1 MSVAQRD
8 AGIDRAKGLLILLV
22 VLGHMAG
29 SVRFTLGESGFAI
42 LDQAYIGIN
51 LFHMAAFFFL
61 AGFWRTRNEHGR
73 TFGAFVAGKARRLL
87 VPYVFW
93 GVASAVVFVALGSA
107 LGLVT
112 GGVGY
117 YEARGSEAVSGWQP
131 FVSLLHA
138 GGWPRGE
145 GFRCNSVLWF
155 LPAMFVTSIFHEALT
170 RVRGWG
176 NGILPCAAA
185 LGCFALAGVLRLANV
200 DGLPWGLAVVPWYL
214 GFMVLGGLAGRRV
227 DGAGRGVVAFGAA
240 ALLGICCW
248 WPDLGLGWRSIAWY
262 AAHLGVAALG
272 SWVCVVGVRG
282 WRCGWL
288 EWLGAES
295 LGIMVLHKFFVLACQ
310 VGCRQVRGQVPDA
323 VMVVA
328 AVVLAVGV
336 AGACGALS
344 RGVRRILPGVV

>member
-29 SVRFTLGESGFAI
+29 GVRFTLGESGFAV
-42 LDQAYIGIN
+42 LDQTYIGIN

-61 AGFWRTRNEHGR
+61 AGFCRARNTRGR
-73 TFGAFVAGKARRLL
+73 TLGAFVAGKARRLL

-93 GVASAVVFVALGSA
+93 GVASAAVYVALGSV

-112 GGVGY
+112 GGVDY
-117 YEARGSEAVSGWQP
+117 YEARGSGVENWWQP

-155 LPAMFVTSIFHEALT
+155 LPAMFVTSVLHEGLT
-170 RVRGWG
+170 RVRGWDG
-176 NGILPCAAA
+176 RGVPCAAA
-185 LGCFALAGVLRLANV
+185 LVCFALGGALRLAHV

-214 GFMVLGGLAGRRV
+214 GFMVWGGLVSRRA
-227 DGAGRGVVAFGAA
+227 DELGRGIVALGAA
-240 ALLGICCW
+240 ALVGICCW
-248 WPDLGLGWRSIAWY
+248 WPDLGLGWQSGAWY

-272 SWVCVVGVRG
+272 SWVCVIGVRG
-282 WRCGWL
+282 WTCRWL
-288 EWLGAES
+288 EGLGAES

-310 VGCRQVRGQVPDA
+310 VGCRSVRGQVPDV
-323 VMVVA
+323 VMVVL

-344 RGVRRILPGVV
+344 RGVRRALPWVV